1 MASLNITSLPRHIDE
16 LRVWMRDQ
24 NLDLLAI
31 NETRLD
37 SSIPNESVKI
47 INYQIIRKDR
57 NRFGGGVSIYVRDS
71 LNYVNKSTIVCDE
84 IEAVCLEINKP
95 NSKPFV
101 VISCYRPPSYN
112 PTKFFEYIETIINGW
127 VSVIWRCIC
136 YVFLTVTC
144 YHRKIPCLMHSF
156 FPCANFIN

>member
-47 INYQIIRKDR
+47 INYQIIR
-57 NRFGGGVSIYVRDS
+57 
-71 LNYVNKSTIVCDE
+71 
-84 IEAVCLEINKP
+84 
-95 NSKPFV
+95 NSKPFI
-101 VISCYRPPSYN
+101 VIYCHRPPSYKSLF
-112 PTKFFEYIETIINGW
+112 T
-127 VSVIWRCIC
+127 
-136 YVFLTVTC
+136 
-144 YHRKIPCLMHSF
+144 
-156 FPCANFIN
+156 A

>member
-47 INYQIIRKDR
+47 INYQIFH
-57 NRFGGGVSIYVRDS
+57 FGGGVSIYIRDS
-71 LNYVNKSTIVCDE
+71 LN
-84 IEAVCLEINKP
+84 
-95 NSKPFV
+95 
-101 VISCYRPPSYN
+101 
-112 PTKFFEYIETIINGW
+112 
-127 VSVIWRCIC
+127 
-136 YVFLTVTC
+136 
-144 YHRKIPCLMHSF
+144 LM
-156 FPCANFIN
+156 

>member
-71 LNYVNKSTIVCDE
+71 LN
-84 IEAVCLEINKP
+84 
-95 NSKPFV
+95 
-101 VISCYRPPSYN
+101 
-112 PTKFFEYIETIINGW
+112 
-127 VSVIWRCIC
+127 
-136 YVFLTVTC
+136 
-144 YHRKIPCLMHSF
+144 LM
-156 FPCANFIN
+156 

>member
-47 INYQIIRKDR
+47 INYQIFRKIR
-57 NRFGGGVSIYVRDS
+57 NHFGGGVSIYIRDS
-71 LNYVNKSTIVCDE
+71 LN
-84 IEAVCLEINKP
+84 
-95 NSKPFV
+95 
-101 VISCYRPPSYN
+101 
-112 PTKFFEYIETIINGW
+112 
-127 VSVIWRCIC
+127 
-136 YVFLTVTC
+136 
-144 YHRKIPCLMHSF
+144 LM
-156 FPCANFIN
+156 